1 MNEIYEALKIQP
13 ERLTLTKGNMNININ
28 SVYII
33 TPITSCK
40 ITNHLNEITEYT
52 DRIILDKIINIDG
65 SYEIIEYSDIITYN
79 QKMYYKEIQT
89 KMDNPLIRDGI
100 IVTEPFEFIDESL
113 CDQLMDYINNE
124 PSTQVEHWKEAN
136 NVNCKFIKIENTHFN
151 FDNELFNVINNFIQF
166 IFHKYGILSK
176 GDSGYCLRKI
186 YGPTRLHSDGILDY
200 NTDDSNVSTKRLRNL
215 SIIIALNGDYDNGE
229 FYFPSQDK
237 LIKLKKGQIIAFPP
251 YWTHPHTVFAPTN
264 GTYRY
269 TINTWLY
276 Q

>member
-113 CDQLMDYINNE
+113 CDQLMDYINNFPE
-124 PSTQVEHWKEAN
+124 SQTEKWQESN

-215 SIIIALNGDYDNGE
+215 SVIIALNGDYDNGE

>member
-1 MNEIYEALKIQP
+1 MDEIYQTLKIHP
-13 ERLTLTKGNMNININ
+13 ERLTLITSPNININ

-33 TPITSCK
+33 TPITPCK

-52 DRIILDKIINIDG
+52 TKIILDKIINIDG
-65 SYEIIEYSDIITYN
+65 SYEIIEYNDIITYS
-79 QKMYYKEIQT
+79 QKMYYNEIQT
-89 KMDNPLIRDGI
+89 KMDNPPLTNGI
-100 IVTEPFEFIDESL
+100 IVTDPFEFINETL
-113 CDQLMDYINNE
+113 CDKLIDYINNE
-124 PSTQVEHWKEAN
+124 PNTQIEHWKEAN
-136 NVNCKFIKIENTHFN
+136 NVNCKFIKIENN
-151 FDNELFNVINNFIQF
+151 KVFDNELFNVINNFIQF

-200 NTDDSNVSTKRLRNL
+200 NTDDSNVSIKRLRNL
-215 SIIIALNGDYDNGE
+215 SVIIALNDDYENGE

>member
-1 MNEIYEALKIQP
+1 MDEIYDVLKIHP
-13 ERLTLTKGNMNININ
+13 ERLTLINSNQNININ
-28 SVYII
+28 NVYII
-33 TPITSCK
+33 TPITPCK
-40 ITNHLNEITEYT
+40 ITNHLNQITEYT
-52 DRIILDKIINIDG
+52 DKIILDKIINIDG
-65 SYEIIEYSDIITYN
+65 SYELIEYNDIITYN
-79 QKMYYKEIQT
+79 QKMYYKEIQD
-89 KMDNPLIRDGI
+89 KIDNPYIKNGI
-100 IVTEPFEFIDESL
+100 IVTEQFEFIDESL
-113 CDQLMDYINNE
+113 CDQLIEYINNI
-124 PSTQVEHWKEAN
+124 PNTHTEHWKEAN
-136 NVNCKFIKIENTHFN
+136 NVNCKFIKLENEHSKY
-151 FDNELFNVINNFIQF
+151 DNDLFIVINNFIQF
-166 IFHKYGILSK
+166 IFQKYGILSK

-215 SIIIALNGDYDNGE
+215 SVIIALNGDYDNGE

-251 YWTHPHTVFAPTN
+251 YWTHPHTVFTPTN